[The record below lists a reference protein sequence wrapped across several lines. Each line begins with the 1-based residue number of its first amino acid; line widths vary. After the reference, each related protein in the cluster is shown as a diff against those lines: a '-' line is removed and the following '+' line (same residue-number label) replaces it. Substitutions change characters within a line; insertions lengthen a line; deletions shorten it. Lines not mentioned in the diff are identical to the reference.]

1 MKSSMQLFILF
12 LSLVST
18 ATIANADEIKKGKQ
32 LFQTHCASCH
42 GVAGGMDMS
51 KRKAPP
57 IIAVRKHY
65 IGTYSDKFSFV
76 NTIADWVENP
86 DKNKTQMR
94 GAIRRF
100 GLMPKTTVNRND
112 VEKIAAYIFEGEID
126 TPAGFQEHVKR
137 MHGNR

>member
-1 MKSSMQLFILF
+1 MKSSMQLFTLF
-12 LSLVST
+12 LSLTST
-18 ATIANADEIKKGKQ
+18 AATANTDEIKKGKQ

-42 GVAGGMDMS
+42 GIAGGMDMS
-51 KRKAPP
+51 KRTDPP
-57 IIAVRKHY
+57 IAGVRRHY
-65 IGTYSDKFSFV
+65 IGTYPDKFSFV

-100 GLMPKTTVNRND
+100 GLMPKITVNRND

-126 TPAGFQEHVKR
+126 SPAGFKEHVKQ
-137 MHGNR
+137 MHGKH

>member
-1 MKSSMQLFILF
+1 MKSSIQLFILL
-12 LSLVST
+12 LSLAS
-18 ATIANADEIKKGKQ
+18 ATANASEIKKGKQ

-51 KRKAPP
+51 KRSAPP

-76 NTIADWVENP
+76 NTIADWVEKP
-86 DKNKTQMR
+86 DSNKTQMR

-100 GLMPKTTVNRND
+100 GLMPKITVNRDNA
-112 VEKIAAYIFEGEID
+112 EKIAAYIFEGDID
-126 TPAGFQEHVKR
+126 SPAGFQEHVKQ
-137 MHGNR
+137 MHGSH